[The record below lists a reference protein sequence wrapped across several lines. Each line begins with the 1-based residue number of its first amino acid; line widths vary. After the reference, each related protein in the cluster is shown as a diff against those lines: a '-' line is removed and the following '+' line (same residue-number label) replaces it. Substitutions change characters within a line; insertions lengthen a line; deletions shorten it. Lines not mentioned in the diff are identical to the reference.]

1 MVASNFKAS
10 LALVLQSEGGNDD
23 DPADHGGRTSR
34 GITQR
39 EFDAWRA
46 ENKNPLMD
54 VWSASQADINAI
66 YREEYWDPFCDGLP
80 KGLDYLY
87 FDMAVNAGPNRA
99 AILLQRALKVTDDGP
114 DRAGH
119 SAGHCQGQPGAARH
133 GFLGSKRSL
142 LSKFAPAQVP
152 EGLAQSC
159 GVHEAKRHQ
168 DVRRRVTA
176 SRNQMENT
184 VTSQNIQQLC
194 PDRTLLV
201 VRRAR
206 IPRDGS
212 S

>member
-39 EFDAWRA
+39 EYDAWRA
-46 ENKNPLMD
+46 ENKKPLMD

-99 AILLQRALKVTDDGP
+99 AILLQRALKVTDDGRIGP
-114 DRAGH
+114 VTRQAIAKANPAQLVTDF
-119 SAGHCQGQPGAARH
+119 SAQKEA
-133 GFLGSKRSL
+133 FYRSL
-142 LSKFAPAQVP
+142 HQPKFLKGWLNRVAFTK
-152 EGLAQSC
+152 QS
-159 GVHEAKRHQ
+159 AIKMF
-168 DVRRRVTA
+168 A
-176 SRNQMENT
+176 
-184 VTSQNIQQLC
+184 
-194 PDRTLLV
+194 
-201 VRRAR
+201 AA
-206 IPRDGS
+206 
-212 S
+212 